1 MVTESIKIDQNRLP
15 RTPSRDLLSKSLD
28 YSSYLTQQP
37 RKRPYAHHVSELS
50 SISHAGYLLKRS
62 NRPYKIVNPFPRDDQ
77 EVNFKYGGPRLKP
90 ILSSRIELSAIDDTL
105 PRQLLLIPHEENTV
119 PHLSETNETENRN
132 VSTNNPHDALD
143 QTLQFAASFFG
154 IPFDLLPKNQAKD
167 VDFDDDDLT
176 SPFGDPSSPPTT
188 RSIPIRTKNHPE
200 PDTERPSPFRF
211 SFSSS
216 QSEELKHLEH
226 RSLSDCS
233 HPGDFVEDD
242 GHIWRARYCI
252 LEDGV
257 LYFYRHQQDAESPEA
272 RLERQQKKGGDE
284 ASKPLPLG
292 YSPIPT
298 VYAKDREDTQGS
310 NLWEKRVAL
319 NCVGAV
325 RSAEFEYGK
334 NSFELAAVDDE
345 GEENDTKLV
354 LRAQSKEEMNQWMFQ
369 FHCSIQTYIM
379 GIMDH
384 VAPSLGDIHHP
395 SLSILKGKG
404 SSDAK
409 GDESP
414 KRYSSSASVALSPH
428 SRCSTG
434 VGSLP
439 PLSHGHGRN
448 SMHRRRARDKESD
461 HINIASSVPN
471 TPLLASILSQ
481 HKRSLGEEPN
491 LSQTSRLVTPSPVT
505 ASPLPARIPLES
517 SSPELSAPQTA
528 CPETEHPIPSKKYV
542 PPHLRNQTDSN
553 KYVPPH
559 LRNRDE
565 AVPNRN
571 ETRRPQSKDY
581 VPRHLRKTPVDVE
594 HTTVCLSLEDRA
606 ASLSIAV
613 PDDNVKA
620 SVFAFEAKNIAQ
632 SFQRDFKLGGCAD
645 PSVIAGSIL
654 DGEFIPRKAS
664 RLGKVH
670 TAPYGCTSKSSTYSS
685 PTAPG
690 LRWEIGAVSEC
701 GVRDSNEDSYL
712 IVSDVLEA
720 FKVLSSTEETIWG
733 EFGDH
738 IPGLFAIFDG
748 HCGNHAAR
756 YSAEKLIENIHRKSI
771 RVSAQDASQ
780 LSEVIS
786 GIIEEAIFCLDD
798 DFCNTCVQDGREWD
812 SGATAVIA
820 AVINQNLV
828 VANLGDAR
836 GVMSRSVDSNDKAK
850 DLYQEGWNEIPI
862 PDQLCSRRCFWKDVT
877 DTHSPDRNDER
888 LRIQQA
894 NGWVTTEQEI
904 PISQLKRLVLDDQ
917 DVVDILKRCFADRFQ
932 PSPRAAAPQR
942 IIRIARVCGELAI
955 SRAIGDRDFK
965 ARYNSTGKDNQ
976 TWDGSMFLPYPD
988 DHNRSFTGDL
998 VSNQPEFQSFRLGQ
1012 EGIHDEFLLLACDGL
1027 WDVIDSDD
1035 AIRVTHDL
1043 LFEKK
1048 WPAKKA
1054 AARLAELA
1062 IHLGSS
1068 DNITVIVVRFFHGP
1082 DRYSDNHDS

>member
-1 MVTESIKIDQNRLP
+1 MI
-15 RTPSRDLLSKSLD
+15 
-28 YSSYLTQQP
+28 LTFP
-37 RKRPYAHHVSELS
+37 FTRKRPYAHHVSEFS
-50 SISHAGYLLKRS
+50 NISHAGYLLKRS
-62 NRPYKIVNPFPRDDQ
+62 NRPYQTVNPFPRDDE

-90 ILSSRIELSAIDDTL
+90 ILSSRIELSAIDTIETIQP
-105 PRQLLLIPHEENTV
+105 PRQFLLIPHEENTD
-119 PHLSETNETENRN
+119 PDQHLPDNKTNEIENRN
-132 VSTNNPHDALD
+132 VSTTSQHDALD

-154 IPFDLLPKNQAKD
+154 IPFDLLPKSQQKD
-167 VDFDDDDLT
+167 VDYDNDELT
-176 SPFGDPSSPPTT
+176 GPFGDPSSPPLT
-188 RSIPIRTKNHPE
+188 RSIPIRRNNPE

-233 HPGDFVEDD
+233 QPGDFVEDD

-272 RLERQQKKGGDE
+272 RLERQQKKGADDVG
-284 ASKPLPLG
+284 ASKQLPLG

-298 VYAKDREDTQGS
+298 IYAKDRDDGS
-310 NLWEKRVAL
+310 HLWEKRVAL

-334 NSFELAAVDDE
+334 NSFELTAVDDE

-395 SLSILKGKG
+395 YLSILKTAGRN
-404 SSDAK
+404 DAK
-409 GDESP
+409 GDESSP
-414 KRYSSSASVALSPH
+414 KRYSSSASVTLSPH

-448 SMHRRRARDKESD
+448 SMHRRRARDKESEQV
-461 HINIASSVPN
+461 NIASSVPN

-491 LSQTSRLVTPSPVT
+491 LTQTSRRVTPSPVT

-528 CPETEHPIPSKKYV
+528 CPETEHPVPSKQYV
-542 PPHLRNQTDSN
+542 PPHLRNQQESN

-559 LRNRDE
+559 LRNRDQ
-565 AVPNRN
+565 AVPPHIRD
-571 ETRRPQSKDY
+571 ETRRTQSNNDY
-581 VPRHLRKTPVDVE
+581 VPRNLRKTPVDAE
-594 HTTVCLSLEDRA
+594 HPSISFSLENRTA
-606 ASLSIAV
+606 RLSI
-613 PDDNVKA
+613 
-620 SVFAFEAKNIAQ
+620 SVSDGEAKESDFGFESAVREGTEGIPYNIL
-632 SFQRDFKLGGCAD
+632 RDFKLGGCAD
-645 PSVIAGSIL
+645 PSVISGSIL

-670 TAPYGCTSKSSTYSS
+670 TAPYGCTSKTSTYSS

-701 GVRDSNEDSYL
+701 GVRDSNEDSFL

-720 FKVLSSTEETIWG
+720 FKVLSSTEETIWD

-756 YSAEKLIENIHRKSI
+756 YSAEKLMEHIHKKSI

-786 GIIEEAIFCLDD
+786 AIIEQAIFCLDD

-836 GVMSRSVDSNDKAK
+836 GVMSRSVDSNEKAK

-904 PISQLKRLVLDDQ
+904 PISQLKRLVLEDQ

-942 IIRIARVCGELAI
+942 IIRISRVCGELAI

-965 ARYNSTGKDNQ
+965 ARYNNTCEDNQ
-976 TWDGSMFLPYPD
+976 AWDGSMFLPYPD
-988 DHNRSFTGDL
+988 DHNRCFVGDL
-998 VSNQPEFQSFRLGQ
+998 VSNQPEFQSFRLG
-1012 EGIHDEFLLLACDGL
+1012 EDGIHDEFLLLACDGL

-1035 AIRVTHDL
+1035 VST
-1043 LFEKK
+1043 EC
-1048 WPAKKA
+1048 
-1054 AARLAELA
+1054 
-1062 IHLGSS
+1062 
-1068 DNITVIVVRFFHGP
+1068 
-1082 DRYSDNHDS
+1082 